1 MRQSLPLF
9 VLLAALSQVAY
20 LFSQERFDSS
30 PHKGFLKSP
39 TEQVIVEI
47 REPFEVKY
55 VRGTIRDAMGQPLTV
70 TDFEIRDAS
79 GRVRGSKTDRFG
91 GFKISNVSPGTYTFK
106 NTRNGFQSVVGKIT
120 VSKKPKND
128 APIQLTMPFGV

>member
-20 LFSQERFDSS
+20 LFSQERFDSG

-39 TEQVIVEI
+39 TEHIIVEI
-47 REPFEVKY
+47 REPFEVSS
-55 VRGTIRDAMGQPLTV
+55 VRGTIRDAAGRSLPE

-79 GRVRGSKTDRFG
+79 GRVRASKTDRFG

-106 NTRNGFQSVVGKIT
+106 STRNGFQSVTGKIT

>member
-1 MRQSLPLF
+1 MRCVLPLI
-9 VLLAALSQVAY
+9 LLAILSPTSSVFLQV
-20 LFSQERFDSS
+20 RFDSG

-39 TEQVIVEI
+39 TEHIIVEI
-47 REPFEVKY
+47 REPFEVSS
-55 VRGTIRDAMGQPLTV
+55 VRGTIRDAAGRSLPE

-79 GRVRGSKTDRFG
+79 GRVRASKTDRFG
-91 GFKISNVSPGTYTFK
+91 GFKISNVSPGTYSFK
-106 NTRNGFQSVVGKIT
+106 STRNGFQPVTGKIT